1 MINFFQ
7 GVQCV
12 YLVKFMPTV
21 FRNGNAIIKNDM

>member
-12 YLVKFMPTV
+12 YLVKFVPV
-21 FRNGNAIIKNDM
+21 VSHNGNPIIKNDM